1 MHKLVS
7 DYDRIETAIR
17 FINNYY
23 DTQPTLDEIADAVEL
38 STFHFH
44 RLFRRWA
51 GITPKQFLQCLTVE
65 HAKQL
70 LTDSSLLDASLKLG
84 LSGSGRLHDHFVTLE
99 AVTPGQ
105 FKTSGKGLTI
115 AYGTCQS
122 PFGLAFIAAT
132 DRGVCQLAFVTQN
145 NANEP
150 LDRLC
155 KSWPNA
161 FININHRKIA
171 ILGKT
176 IFNTNAG
183 SSSTLNMIV
192 KGSNFQV
199 NVWKSLLQIPSGELC
214 SYSQIARKIQK
225 PRASR
230 AVANAIGA
238 NPIAYL
244 IPCHRVI
251 RSTGALGGYHW
262 GIERKLAMQAYEAAH
277 CERARRAEPSL

>member
-1 MHKLVS
+1 MTN

-17 FINNYY
+17 YINNHY
-23 DTQPTLDEIADAVEL
+23 DTQPTLDEIADAVGL
-38 STFHFH
+38 SAFHFH

-51 GITPKQFLQCLTVE
+51 SITPKQFLQCLTVE
-65 HAKQL
+65 HAKAL
-70 LTDSSLLDASLKLG
+70 LNNSSLLDTSFELG
-84 LSGSGRLHDHFVTLE
+84 LSGSSRLHDHFVTLE

-115 AYGTCQS
+115 EYGTCQS

-145 NANEP
+145 NASEP
-150 LDRLC
+150 LDRLR

-161 FININHRKIA
+161 CVRVNHNKIA

-176 IFNTNAG
+176 IFNTNA
-183 SSSTLNMIV
+183 SSSCTLNMIV

-199 NVWKSLLQIPSGELC
+199 KVWQSLLQIPSGELC
-214 SYSQIARKIQK
+214 AYSQIARMINK

-230 AVANAIGA
+230 TVANAIGA

-262 GIERKLAMQAYEAAH
+262 GIERKLALQAYEAAH
-277 CERARRAEPSL
+277 CKDALNTHS